1 MSFLELLHHFV
12 THCSMKSGTISSRP
26 RFTPPLHH
34 YALLPRP
41 IALPHH
47 DIVSPLRPTTSL
59 LLCRTWLEDGGTDG
73 DGPWGKSCN
82 AFMNRTAFQP
92 CLFDLYGDISET
104 IDIATAEAAKVQAMW
119 ASLNATVS
127 TSYVS
132 AFRGSATTAQ
142 RPDRQPPPG
151 APQIPHGGPTHPTHP
166 PPR

>member
-1 MSFLELLHHFV
+1 M
-12 THCSMKSGTISSRP
+12 
-26 RFTPPLHH
+26 
-34 YALLPRP
+34 
-41 IALPHH
+41 
-47 DIVSPLRPTTSL
+47 
-59 LLCRTWLEDGGTDG
+59 CRTWLEDGGTDG

-151 APQIPHGGPTHPTHP
+151 APQIPHASHTSTTPMTPIFTLTLQISRSPSSLLGPCNSSCALEYWAQYGGTGTEAQAPDCGVPGCTA
-166 PPR
+166 